1 MKKAAVSAC
10 LTGRACRYDGSDNR
24 NERLLKRLEAEG
36 YVIVPFCPEEP
47 AFGTPRPTMDLI
59 RTDSG
64 IRAVSNKNGQD
75 LSFAIEGYARKFFDE
90 HDDIALFVG
99 KDRSPSC
106 GVCSARVYDTEKTLL
121 NDSGCGLMAA
131 EAVERGITAYDAERY
146 LEEERE

>member
-1 MKKAAVSAC
+1 M
-10 LTGRACRYDGSDNR
+10 
-24 NERLLKRLEAEG
+24 
-36 YVIVPFCPEEP
+36 IVPFCPEEP